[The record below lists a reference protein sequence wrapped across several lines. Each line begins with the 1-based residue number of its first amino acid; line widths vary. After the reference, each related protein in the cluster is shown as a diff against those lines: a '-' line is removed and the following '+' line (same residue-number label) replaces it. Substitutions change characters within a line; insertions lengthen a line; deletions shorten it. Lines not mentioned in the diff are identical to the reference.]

1 MSLLLLNNIT
11 RKSGFKRNKIVFVDN
26 CNVLAISA
34 GVLAIAAIVLSVLKA
49 NYQKQLKA
57 AVAYRN
63 FSTHF
68 CIIQY
73 Q

>member
-1 MSLLLLNNIT
+1 MSLLLVINIT
-11 RKSGFKRNKIVFVDN
+11 QKSEFKSNKIVFVDKS
-26 CNVLAISA
+26 NVLAISA
-34 GVLAIAAIVLSVLKA
+34 GVLTIAAICFIHIKA

-68 CIIQY
+68 GIIQY